1 MENYPLLK
9 SQDMLTYSNPFTIKN
24 IDSGGNITVN
34 AGEGIEVITIYQPDF
49 LINLNNATYSWQQ
62 NNVELSTAKIFIPET
77 SGSYSVIIT
86 YEGTTYDLSFNVILD
101 ISATITDV
109 SILNYDA
116 DLPMSNIGDTINLSA
131 TYTCEVPCIVTWIR
145 QTNKESGGD
154 LEDIELGT
162 GDSINLNITEGINQ
176 DYIYCKV
183 SNTSVSESSQKLQIH
198 TIIGNGTETDPYLI
212 FNTYDWNYYAESCS
226 NTDTKYNFNLMK
238 DITEV
243 GYLKQFINCVNVFD
257 GNGCTI
263 SGMLGVSGRVTQYD
277 TGGLFYDTSNDET
290 LPIVKNL
297 GFIDITY
304 TLTSSNTMY
313 MPLIINEGT
322 LLNCFTENLN
332 VTVNCDSID
341 DHNDLIE
348 FDGLSKESRILK
360 NCYMYNTT
368 VSYTKNYGQLEL
380 PYDITYVAPEYDYQ
394 NNYIYKISVNN
405 LPTRSELGASKTP
418 GLIVS
423 DYGNNVTGAGK
434 LIVSN
439 INGNITV
446 SQSVMES
453 ESILDYVGDEYYFD
467 TETNHARL
475 NIFNRQLNPSISFPY
490 TSPKTITDID
500 LASGELSIV
509 FDNLPKN
516 TNYSIVWKKDGVEL
530 TDYRNCYHVP
540 YSALNDGEIYSNI
553 EVVVTTVDGG
563 TTSTSILLNPE
574 LVLEEIPVAD
584 TNVVYVNSY
593 ESKSIDL
600 SDYIITNIPLSNLT
614 FEVEGTSDTG
624 DFMSYTNLNG
634 SIFTILSSP
643 YDVETTI
650 DLTFKVYVT
659 GFESSGD
666 INISVQLKLGFFPSD
681 IEISGMEDYYVILPE
696 EWSLDDPHNIV
707 FSIHQNNSNRISAP
721 YTLKVTRIDK
731 WDNNTLETL
740 TNSSK
745 NQNYI
750 NESLV
755 WGYKYEYN
763 KNIFKFEI
771 NNEYGSFTKELKF
784 NINIG
789 NGSADAPLLLFDAD
803 DMLHIKDFIT
813 QTNIG
818 INSILRVRQM
828 NHLDFSDYGKMNR
841 LIDLDN
847 ISMNYNGNNYKIE
860 NLYLEA
866 GNKNHVG
873 MFQNVGDPFVIDNVE
888 ICNCTLDIN
897 NSGVTLAGLLF
908 SGLDTNITMMSNIII
923 HDIDIVDTNN
933 NSSYPNASVG
943 LISGTVN
950 HDSSYGYLQQQGYIS
965 NITMNTGKIQNFG
978 YVYGMVLMNYGGF
991 NGYYI
996 HNIHNINAVNCGVI
1010 GNWADYTWKDYSTN
1024 HAYICSSTISFL
1036 SSDTNVGEEFTE
1048 ITETQITD
1056 GTLLGNLNYG
1066 GDTWYASENG
1076 LPKPIRYNPL
1086 FRNYQRPYALSYIID
1101 TATPS
1106 LKFVYLSVQY
1116 PGFYKPW
1123 KVEVQD
1129 LENTNISNNKTGN
1142 ELYLISVEDG
1152 TTIRIKLTDS
1162 ENHSTTLND
1171 LMVAVG

>member
-62 NNVELSTAKIFIPET
+62 NGVELSTAKIFIPET

-86 YEGTTYDLSFNVILD
+86 YDGATYNLSFNVTLD

-116 DLPMSNIGDTINLSA
+116 DLPMSNSGDTIDLSA
-131 TYTCEVPCIVTWIR
+131 QYTCSIPCTVTWILKS
-145 QTNKESGGD
+145 NKGTTTETT
-154 LEDIELGT
+154 LGT
-162 GDSINLNITEGINQ
+162 GNSFTLNINEGNNEDI
-176 DYIYCKV
+176 IYCKV
-183 SNTSVSESSQKLQIH
+183 SNEYSEVNSQELKIH
-198 TIIGNGTETDPYLI
+198 TVIGSGTETDPYLI
-212 FNTYDWNYYAESCS
+212 FNSFDWNYYAESCR

-368 VSYTKNYGQLEL
+368 VSYTKNYGRLEL

-405 LPTRSELGASKTP
+405 LPNNSELGASKVN
-418 GLIVS
+418 GLVVS
-423 DYGNNVTGAGK
+423 NDANNVTGAGK
-434 LIVSN
+434 LIVNN
-439 INGNITV
+439 INGNIAV

-490 TSPKTITDID
+490 TSPKIITDTD
-500 LASGELSIV
+500 LASGELSII

-540 YSALNDGEIYSNI
+540 YSVLNDGEIYSNI
-553 EVVVTTVDGG
+553 EVVVTTANGG

-584 TNVVYVNSY
+584 TNVVYINSY

-600 SDYIITNIPLSNLT
+600 SDYIITNISLSNLT

-681 IEISGMEDYYVILPE
+681 IEISGMNDYYIVLPE
-696 EWSLDDPHNIV
+696 EWDSNDGHTINFVLNQ
-707 FSIHQNNSNRISAP
+707 SNSNRISTP
-721 YTLKVTRIDK
+721 YNLKVTRLDGY
-731 WDNNTLETL
+731 DNTLLDTIINGSRN
-740 TNSSK
+740 TNYVYESFSSA
-745 NQNYI
+745 YR
-750 NESLV
+750 
-755 WGYKYEYN
+755 YEYN
-763 KNIFKFEI
+763 KNIYKFEI
-771 NNEYGSFTKELKF
+771 SNDYGSFTKELKF

-789 NGSADAPLLLFDAD
+789 NGSADAPLLIFDAD

-818 INSILRVRQM
+818 INSILRVHQM
-828 NHLDFSDYGKMNR
+828 NHLDFSGYGKMNR

-873 MFQNVGDPFVIDNVE
+873 MFQNVGDPFVIDNIE

-950 HDSSYGYLQQQGYIS
+950 HDSPYGYLQQQGYIS

-978 YVYGMVLMNYGGF
+978 YVYGTVLMNYGGF
-991 NGYYI
+991 DGYYI
-996 HNIHNINAVNCGVI
+996 HDIYNINAVNCGVI
-1010 GNWADYTWKDYSTN
+1010 GNWESYTWKDYSTD

-1066 GDTWYASENG
+1066 GDMWYASENG

-1086 FRNYQRPYALSYIID
+1086 FRNYQSPYALPYIID
-1101 TATPS
+1101 AVTTS
-1106 LKFVYLSVQY
+1106 LKFVYLDVQY

-1123 KVEVQD
+1123 KVEVQ
-1129 LENTNISNNKTGN
+1129 NTEYPDSSSNINGN
-1142 ELYLISVEDG
+1142 ELYVISVDNGG
-1152 TTIRIKLTDS
+1152 TLRIKLTNSDGVS
-1162 ENHSTTLND
+1162 RTLTD
-1171 LMVAVG
+1171 IPITVG